1 MSARNS
7 LGAFYGRGL
16 GRHLDQK
23 KALQPVEASACQGY
37 IPAQNNLGSFYTEN
51 DGEAP
56 VDYKKPMHGII
67 LLLLMVR

>member
-1 MSARNS
+1 MAEVWDDILAIR
-7 LGAFYGRGL
+7 
-16 GRHLDQK
+16 
-23 KALQPVEASACQGY
+23 KALQLVEASACQGY